1 MSESI
6 LEKLSKEAKK
16 TPSNSSIFPDWNE
29 QEISNILLDYQEE
42 ALKDEM
48 AAGEVELKYTLKL
61 IEYFQSKLE
70 QQYEEKKVKIRI
82 IHDNFIGFS
91 SYETEVTEEY
101 FASIA
106 DRLKGHGKIQI
117 GGYIGDKTA
126 IRRVYVVEEGTE

>member
-1 MSESI
+1 MNESI
-6 LEKLSKEAKK
+6 LERLAKEA
-16 TPSNSSIFPDWNE
+16 PSNGSAIPNWNE
-29 QEISNILLDYQEE
+29 AEIGNILLDYQAE

-48 AAGEVELKYTLKL
+48 GVGEAEIKYTFKL

-70 QQYEEKKVKIRI
+70 QQDKEKKVKIRI
-82 IHDNFIGFS
+82 VYDNFIGYN
-91 SYETEVTEEY
+91 SYETEVTEKY

-126 IRRVYVVEEGTE
+126 IRRVYVVEGEAE